1 MPSIA
6 LIVAGAYFALFA
18 VALLWNV
25 VTGLVAGIGA
35 AMRARQFP
43 LDVPLSDPRVVV
55 TLVHGTWARKTTWI
69 LPDSP
74 LCQTLLRS
82 VDAPVL
88 FQRFMWSGSNSI
100 SARRTAVRG
109 LVTHLHTVIERW
121 PLAAHYVVAH
131 SHGGNVAFQ
140 ALADPVLN
148 ERIRGLACL
157 STPFLTVMPRQLGPV
172 GQTVLWWLPVVLIV
186 YGGGFILRHVFSSDS
201 DALGAIL
208 LVVAVAAG
216 FLTSRLLSRLEASV
230 LESLKFPAVDPSKI
244 LILRAAG
251 DEAAAAL
258 GALHILSWVS
268 GRLWLSTSRMLG
280 RTVDTVD
287 RWRATLTSRR
297 LSTALVVGFLV
308 LVFLVGVARWSSPEG
323 TIWQPI
329 VVSVGAS
336 LLLIVAILVRGGLAA
351 EFLGRFIFAAI
362 ASPFLVLIA
371 ILGVGVGPE
380 LLAAGL
386 LFQVTAEA
394 APPGRWVVWQ
404 VAATADEAEE
414 PSSSALMHGATYQN
428 AKALAILGTWL
439 ATTLRVQEADTGART
454 RAPAR

>member
-1 MPSIA
+1 
-6 LIVAGAYFALFA
+6 
-18 VALLWNV
+18 
-25 VTGLVAGIGA
+25 
-35 AMRARQFP
+35 
-43 LDVPLSDPRVVV
+43 
-55 TLVHGTWARKTTWI
+55 
-69 LPDSP
+69 
-74 LCQTLLRS
+74 
-82 VDAPVL
+82 
-88 FQRFMWSGSNSI
+88 
-100 SARRTAVRG
+100 
-109 LVTHLHTVIERW
+109 
-121 PLAAHYVVAH
+121 
-131 SHGGNVAFQ
+131 
-140 ALADPVLN
+140 
-148 ERIRGLACL
+148 
-157 STPFLTVMPRQLGPV
+157 MPRQLGPV

-186 YGGGFILRHVFSSDS
+186 YGGAFVLRQVSPSNSDT
-201 DALGAIL
+201 LGPIL

-230 LESLKFPAVDPSKI
+230 VESLRFPAVDPSKI

-297 LSTALVVGFLV
+297 LSTALVVGLLV
-308 LVFLVGVARWSSPEG
+308 LVFLVGVARWSSTEG
-323 TIWQPI
+323 TIWQPV

-336 LLLIVAILVRGGLAA
+336 LLLIVAILARGGLAA

-362 ASPFLVLIA
+362 AAPFLVLIA

-428 AKALAILGTWL
+428 AKALAIMGTWL